1 MGIVIV
7 LWASVKLDCFC
18 NLEELH
24 QGVQYSTF
32 IIPLYGFRGTV
43 QYCALPSLLCTPL
56 GAIIGTDL
64 VLPPHPQGALWGTQ
78 SDSSVGVLDKIETRV
93 MKRTRVGMD
102 ENTVFRYPRSPEIHF
117 ACSQSLRSG
126 AGCTSITL
134 LAERIASS

>member
-24 QGVQYSTF
+24 QASSTVLYSRF
-32 IIPLYGFRGTV
+32 IIPLYGFSSTV

-64 VLPPHPQGALWGTQ
+64 VLPPPPQGALWGTQ
-78 SDSSVGVLDKIETRV
+78 SDSSVGVLDKIETKV

-102 ENTVFRYPRSPEIHF
+102 ENTVFRYPRSP
-117 ACSQSLRSG
+117 
-126 AGCTSITL
+126 
-134 LAERIASS
+134 